1 MKLVLLTMATTS
13 ERWSESAS
21 ELYFKKIK
29 AFYNFELQ
37 QVAPPRAAR
46 SDSQLR
52 RESDSK
58 KILEKLSQEDFVV
71 LLDERGKALGSRDFA
86 KKIELAINSGK
97 KRVVFV
103 IGGPYGASDDLRSRA
118 NWVASL
124 GSLTFNHLIAE
135 VVFLEQLY
143 RSLTIIKNIPY
154 HND

>member
-13 ERWSESAS
+13 ERWSEAAS
-21 ELYFKKIK
+21 DLYYKKIK

-37 QVAPPRAAR
+37 QVSPTKQAR
-46 SDSQLR
+46 GDSALR
-52 RESDSK
+52 RENDSQK
-58 KILEKLSQEDFVV
+58 LLDKLSAEDFVV
-71 LLDERGKALGSRDFA
+71 LLDERGKPMVSRDFA
-86 KKIELAINSGK
+86 KKVEAAINSGK

-103 IGGPYGASDDLRSRA
+103 IGGPYGASDQLRARA
-118 NWVASL
+118 NWVATL
-124 GSLTFNHLIAE
+124 GPLTFNHLVAE

>member
-1 MKLVLLTMATTS
+1 MKLVLLKMATTS
-13 ERWSESAS
+13 ESWSEAAA

-29 AFYNFELQ
+29 AFFQ
-37 QVAPPRAAR
+37 FDIVQVSPPKSAR
-46 SDSQLR
+46 TESTQR
-52 RESDSK
+52 RETDSEK
-58 KILEKLSQEDFVV
+58 LLEKLSVDDFVV
-71 LLDERGKALGSRDFA
+71 LLDERGKNISSRDFA
-86 KKIELAINSGK
+86 KKTEAAINSGK

-103 IGGPYGASDDLRSRA
+103 IGGPYGASEELRKRA

-124 GSLTFNHLIAE
+124 SSLTFNHLVAE